1 MPEEPTLTEETPAP
15 GAAEQKPQEEVV
27 PREQYVNLQRQL
39 SRRDRELQEIRSKA
53 VTPEHLK
60 SLEDKFFSAIE
71 LIAPEDEEAAPVSRR
86 ERLRQLRE
94 TKPAAP
100 TPQES
105 PEVQYFNRRLKEEGY
120 ELSDPM
126 VREVVSNLS
135 EDDTPDVAIKRIK
148 SEKEKGAKSAD
159 DRIQQ
164 AIDAGVMAKLKELG
178 VLKGDGQP
186 SAAVTDR
193 AELRRLYVQN
203 PHNPRAAEWEAI
215 RNQRQ

>member
-1 MPEEPTLTEETPAP
+1 MPEEPTLIEETPAP
-15 GAAEQKPQEEVV
+15 EAAEQKPPEEVV

-39 SRRDRELQEIRSKA
+39 SRRDREE
-53 VTPEHLK
+53 V
-60 SLEDKFFSAIE
+60 
-71 LIAPEDEEAAPVSRR
+71 APVSRR

-105 PEVQYFNRRLKEEGY
+105 PEIQYFNRRLKEEGY
-120 ELSDPM
+120 ELSDSV
-126 VREVVSNLS
+126 VREVVSNLT

-148 SEKEKGAKSAD
+148 SEKEKRAKSDD

-164 AIDAGVMAKLKELG
+164 AIEAGVMAKLKELG

-186 SAAVTDR
+186 SASATDR
-193 AELRRLYVQN
+193 AELKRLYIEN
-203 PHNPRAAEWEAI
+203 PNNPRAAEWEAI
-215 RNQRQ
+215 RNQR

>member
-1 MPEEPTLTEETPAP
+1 MPEEPTLIEETPAP
-15 GAAEQKPQEEVV
+15 EAAEQKPPEEVV

-60 SLEDKFFSAIE
+60 ALEDKFFSAIE
-71 LIAPEDEEAAPVSRR
+71 LMAPEDEEVVPVSRR

-105 PEVQYFNRRLKEEGY
+105 PEIQYFNRRLKEEGY
-120 ELSDPM
+120 ELSDSV
-126 VREVVSNLS
+126 VREVVSNLT

-148 SEKEKGAKSAD
+148 SEKEKRAKSDD

-164 AIDAGVMAKLKELG
+164 AIEAGVMAKLKELG
-178 VLKGDGQP
+178 VLKEDGQP
-186 SAAVTDR
+186 SASATDR
-193 AELRRLYVQN
+193 AELKRLYIEN
-203 PHNPRAAEWEAI
+203 PNNPRAAEWEAI
-215 RNQRQ
+215 RDQR